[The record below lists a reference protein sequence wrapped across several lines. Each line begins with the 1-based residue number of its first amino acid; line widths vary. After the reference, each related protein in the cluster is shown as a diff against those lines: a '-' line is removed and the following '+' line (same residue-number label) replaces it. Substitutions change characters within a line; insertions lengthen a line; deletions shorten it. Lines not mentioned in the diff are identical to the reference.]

1 MSVIQQEFGMT
12 RDGHKASL
20 YVLENA
26 SGMRAAVSDFGALL
40 VKLEVPDQSGK
51 LRDVVLGYDSV
62 QEYEVNMPFFGA
74 IIGPV
79 ANRTGNA
86 KFTLHG
92 KTYQLLVND
101 GKNNLH
107 SDPVSGFHKR
117 MWTAQP
123 GDDCITFTL
132 DSPDGDMGFPGNK
145 HCAVTYVL
153 TRENGLEI
161 HYRVTSDAD
170 CPVNMTNHSYF
181 NLMGQGQGTIE
192 SHKLQLAA
200 DYFTRADQESIP
212 TGQILPVAGTP
223 MDFTT
228 MQVVGERIDSDY
240 DQLNFAGGYD
250 HNWVLQ
256 NHGNLE
262 KVAQVEDDA
271 SGIVMD
277 AYTDLPGVQFYA
289 GNFIGEQ
296 TGKGGAAYHDR
307 SAFCLE
313 SQFYPNAVNEPDFPS
328 PVVKAGHTYHTET
341 SYRFYLR

>member
-12 RDGHKASL
+12 GDGHKVSL

-40 VKLEVPDQSGK
+40 VKLEVPDHSGK

-74 IIGPV
+74 VIGPV

-92 KTYQLLVND
+92 KTYQLLAND

-107 SDPVSGFHKR
+107 SDSISGFHKR

-123 GDDCITFTL
+123 GDDCVTFTL

-145 HCAVTYVL
+145 HCAVTYAL

-161 HYRVTSDAD
+161 RYRVTSDAD

-192 SHKLQLAA
+192 SHKLQLTA

-250 HNWVLQ
+250 HNWALNDYGTGVR
-256 NHGNLE
+256 
-262 KVAQVEDDA
+262 KVAVVEAPDGGVTMEV
-271 SGIVMD
+271 S
-277 AYTDLPGVQFYA
+277 TDLPGVQFYA
-289 GNFIGEQ
+289 GNFITPH
-296 TGKGGAAYHDR
+296 TGKNGVLYQKR
-307 SAFCLE
+307 SGLCLE
-313 SQFYPNAVNEPDFPS
+313 TQFYPDSVNKPDFPS
-328 PVVKAGHTYHTET
+328 CIFGPDRPYET
-341 SYRFYLR
+341 TTIFQFV